1 MFLGYITGFLDFARN
16 DGIGFCLVQSCVEA
30 ENSQMSTIAATDF
43 LPLVAPAVASRDF
56 MVVSLHDVAPST
68 QRIANT
74 IISELAR
81 RGVNV
86 CSLLVVPD
94 YHHQGLFTRN
104 QQFVSWL
111 RGLEADGH
119 EVAIHGY
126 FHERPLRTKENL
138 RDKFLT
144 RFYTQQE
151 GEFYD
156 LTYDEALRRITA
168 AQNEFRA
175 SGLKPLGFVAPAWL
189 LGKEAERAARDA
201 GMEYT
206 TRLHKICD
214 FRSGGDF
221 AAQSI
226 VYSVRR
232 NWRRGISRVCNATLF
247 RYLEGK
253 PLLRISIHPPDYSHP
268 MIWRQVTDFIE
279 RAIQS
284 RTATTYEDWI
294 AQQRLRR
301 GI

>member
-1 MFLGYITGFLDFARN
+1 
-16 DGIGFCLVQSCVEA
+16 
-30 ENSQMSTIAATDF
+30 MSTIAATDF
-43 LPLVAPAVASRDF
+43 LPLVPIAAASRDF

-68 QRIANT
+68 QQIANT

-81 RGVNV
+81 RGVGV

-104 QQFVSWL
+104 QEFVSWL

-126 FHERPLRTKENL
+126 FHERPPRANEYL

-144 RFYTQQE
+144 RFYTQRE

-168 AQNEFRA
+168 AQDEFRA
-175 SGLKPLGFVAPAWL
+175 SNLKPRGFVAPAWL
-189 LGKEAERAARDA
+189 LSKEAQRAARDA
-201 GMEYT
+201 GLEYT
-206 TRLHKICD
+206 TRLHKVCD
-214 FRSGGDF
+214 LRAGDEF
-221 AAQSI
+221 LARSI

-232 NWRRGISRVCNATLF
+232 NWRRGLSRICNATLF
-247 RYLEGK
+247 RYLEGQ

-268 MIWRQVTDFIE
+268 TIWRQVTDFVD
-279 RAIQS
+279 RAVRS

-294 AQQRLRR
+294 AQQRLR
-301 GI
+301 GGM